1 MTSYKL
7 PYLLVLVAV
16 LSLMAAGDA
25 LAQQAPPAAEGG
37 KKLTPAPPSETP
49 AAAPATAQP
58 AAPAPGTAPPA
69 QGTGTQPAPQP
80 QQQPAFELGKFF
92 PFIMIGLL
100 VLMFWWM
107 SRSRKKKE
115 AQRREMLSALTKGD
129 KVTSI
134 GGICGTIVEVRDDEL
149 VVKVD
154 ENSNMRLRFAR
165 WAIRGAGEQAKNQ
178 GPEEN
183 R

>member
-1 MTSYKL
+1 L
-7 PYLLVLVAV
+7 PRFLVLVTI
-16 LSLMAAGDA
+16 LSMMAAGDS
-25 LAQQAPPAAEGG
+25 LAQQAQPAAEGG

-49 AAAPATAQP
+49 AVAPAPATP
-58 AAPAPGTAPPA
+58 AAPVQEGTAPPA
-69 QGTGTQPAPQP
+69 QGTGTQPARQP
-80 QQQPAFELGKFF
+80 RQQPDTGLGKYL

-115 AQRREMLSALTKGD
+115 AQRREMLSALKKGD

-154 ENSNMRLRFAR
+154 ENNNMRLRFAR
-165 WAIRGAGEQAKNQ
+165 WAIRGAGEQAKKQ
-178 GPEEN
+178 EPEEN